1 MPVQRIS
8 RSFKDISMS
17 FQVNPLTS
25 DIIAI
30 KNETAIARS
39 LRNLVLTSP
48 GERFFNNSLGSRVNE
63 LLFENMDDL
72 TASSIKSEIENT
84 IENFEPRVNLLETRV
99 SANPDSYEFDV
110 IITYEIVGID
120 AQAQQLSFAL
130 QPTR

>member
-17 FQVNPLTS
+17 FKVNPLN
-25 DIIAI
+25 DDLIAI
-30 KNETAIARS
+30 KNQTAIARS
-39 LRNLVLTSP
+39 LRNLVLTAP
-48 GERFFNNSLGSRVNE
+48 GERFFNNNLGSRVNQ

-72 TASSIKSEIENT
+72 TAASIKSEIENT
-84 IENFEPRVNLLETRV
+84 IKNYEPRVKLLKTRV
-99 SANPDSYEFDV
+99 SPNPDSYEFDI
-110 IITYEIVGID
+110 IITYEIVGIE

>member
-1 MPVQRIS
+1 VPVQRIS

-17 FQVNPLTS
+17 FQVNPLT
-25 DIIAI
+25 DDLIAI
-30 KNETAIARS
+30 KNQSAIARS
-39 LRNLVLTSP
+39 IRNLVLTAP
-48 GERFFNNSLGSRVNE
+48 GERFFNNDVGSRVNE

-72 TASSIKSEIENT
+72 TASSIQSEIENT
-84 IENFEPRVNLLETRV
+84 IKNYEPRVNLLTTKV

>member
-17 FQVNPLTS
+17 FQVNPLT
-25 DIIAI
+25 DDLIAI
-30 KNETAIARS
+30 KNQNAIARS

-48 GERFFNNSLGSRVNE
+48 GERFFNNDLGSRVNR
-63 LLFENMDDL
+63 LLFQNMDDL

-84 IENFEPRVNLLETRV
+84 INNFEPRVKLLSTRV
-99 SANPDSYEFDV
+99 SANADSYEFDV
-110 IITYEIVGID
+110 IIRYEIIGID

>member
-17 FQVNPLTS
+17 FKVNPLT
-25 DIIAI
+25 DDLIAI
-30 KNETAIARS
+30 KNQTAIARS

-48 GERFFNNSLGSRVNE
+48 GERFFNNNLGSRVNQ

-72 TASSIKSEIENT
+72 TAASIKSEIENT
-84 IENFEPRVNLLETRV
+84 IKNYEPRVKLLKTRV
-99 SANPDSYEFDV
+99 SPNPDSYEFDV
-110 IITYEIVGID
+110 IITYEIVGIE

>member
-17 FQVNPLTS
+17 FKVNPLT
-25 DIIAI
+25 DDLIAI
-30 KNETAIARS
+30 KNQTAIARS
-39 LRNLVLTSP
+39 IRNLVLTGP
-48 GERFFNNSLGSRVNE
+48 GERFFNNELGSRVNE
-63 LLFENMDDL
+63 LLFETVDDI
-72 TASSIKSEIENT
+72 TAASVRSEIENT
-84 IENFEPRVNLLETRV
+84 IENYEPRVKLLSTRV

-110 IITYEIVGID
+110 IITYEIIGID